1 MAHVIVVG
9 GGVIGL
15 AAACTL
21 RMRGAD
27 VTVVERGRIGGGA
40 SRGNAGQICPDL
52 AVPLPSPKVLRDTLT
67 AFVRGHS
74 PLRIRAFDGDVLR
87 FLTAFAASS
96 RRLPYERGLRA
107 ISSLASLSVPAL
119 RELQAR
125 GLDTPISEAEYLET
139 FSSVAAAEAARDSL
153 LARWRDGGAKP
164 GPVQGHDALSRLE
177 PVLSDAV
184 RAGFL
189 VPGQLSIMP
198 GSFIDALGALALR
211 DGVAIREGVQAT
223 SIAADAASV
232 TVTTSNGP
240 VRGTHALVASGVWS
254 GALLRPLGVRL
265 PIVAGKGFSFSV
277 TMADPPKRPIMLQGP
292 HVAVL
297 PLGDRTRISGCMVL
311 DPIPDRFDP
320 ARIDEIVRAAT
331 PYLRGVAWSSRRDE
345 WVGPR
350 PLTPTG
356 LPFLGAIDR
365 NSRVFVAT
373 GHNMYGV
380 TLAPATG
387 RVMADLICG
396 TPPVIDL
403 GPFAPRAD

>member
-67 AFVRGHS
+67 GLVRGRS
-74 PLRIRAFDGDVLR
+74 PLRIRAVDGDVLR
-87 FLTAFAASS
+87 FLLGFAAAS
-96 RRLPYERGLRA
+96 RHYERGLAA
-107 ISSLASLSVPAL
+107 ISSLAALSIPAL
-119 RELQAR
+119 REMQAH

-139 FSSVAAAEAARDSL
+139 FGSVADAEAVRNAL
-153 LARWRDGGAKP
+153 VARWPQGRALP
-164 GPVQGHDALSRLE
+164 GPVLDHDEVARIE
-177 PVLSDAV
+177 PMLSDAV

-198 GSFIDALGALALR
+198 GRFVEALGAFALR
-211 DGVAIREGVQAT
+211 DGVAIREGAHTISVE
-223 SIAADAASV
+223 ADAASV
-232 TVTTSNGP
+232 TVNTSNGP
-240 VRGTHALVASGVWS
+240 IRGTHVLVAAGVWS
-254 GALLRPLGVRL
+254 AELVRPLGVRL
-265 PIVAGKGFSFSV
+265 PMVAGKGFSFSV
-277 TMADPPKRPIMLQGP
+277 TMKDPPQRPTMLQGP
-292 HVAVL
+292 HIATL

-311 DPIPDRFDP
+311 DPIPDRFD
-320 ARIDEIVRAAT
+320 AERIEEITSAAK
-331 PYLRGVAWSSRRDE
+331 PYLRGVDWSSRRDE

-365 NSRVFVAT
+365 NARVFVAA

-380 TLAPATG
+380 TLAPATA

-396 TPPVIDL
+396 SAPAVDL
-403 GPFAPRAD
+403 APFAP